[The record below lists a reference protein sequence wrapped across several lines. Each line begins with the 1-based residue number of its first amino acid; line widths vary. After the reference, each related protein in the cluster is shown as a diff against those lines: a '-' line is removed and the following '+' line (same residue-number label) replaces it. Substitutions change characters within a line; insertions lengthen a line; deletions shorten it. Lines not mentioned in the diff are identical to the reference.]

1 MVRRNS
7 VSGKFLYFLSSVN
20 DFLGRIGKDVT
31 DFLHGINQGME
42 RLATILT
49 EDIPAEYAQYKEYR
63 KRICHLCGLKV
74 PKGEGMESYSS
85 FILYH
90 DECFEEVQ
98 KIR

>member
-7 VSGKFLYFLSSVN
+7 VGGKFLYFLSAVN

-31 DFLHGINQGME
+31 DFLHGINQGLE
-42 RLATILT
+42 RLSS
-49 EDIPAEYAQYKEYR
+49 EYAQYKEYR

-90 DECFEEVQ
+90 DECFEKVREMQ
-98 KIR
+98 DYR

>member
-1 MVRRNS
+1 MVKRNS
-7 VSGKFLYFLSSVN
+7 FTGKFLYFLSAVN

-63 KRICHLCGLKV
+63 KRICHLCDIF
-74 PKGEGMESYSS
+74 PFSS
-85 FILYH
+85 ISFNRVMYLLIT
-90 DECFEEVQ
+90 D
-98 KIR
+98 